1 MSETAIEQA
10 VFVREGNGSGQF
22 RSRSPGFREEWCP
35 DTQRLCDGF
44 GSPSAGMECPTSV
57 FAHRL
62 TRDQVAVVQVCD
74 LGTGGTKSP
83 GSTGFRLLII
93 PRLFYEEWIGD
104 PFVVADRFPP
114 RWQDKDPLLA
124 LSWPFERLPNRKVEE
139 IKRLLRP
146 ADDSSGHGI
155 SQSATLLG
163 GAQALVDGGRLVFER
178 SVPDP
183 EIVRNLWLLLPTS
196 SRCKLWPATF
206 AFSNALQFDVVIV
219 PRARGEDFARYLT
232 EEQAG
237 DYPEGRYEMGLQFAA
252 ESGDQQE
259 LDRLFAR
266 RSITQTLRLGLIILA
281 CSIALVLGVKLLNTM
296 MFAPKAGGPAPATQP
311 SETGKGRS

>member
-124 LSWPFERLPNRKVEE
+124 LSRPFERLPIGKS
-139 IKRLLRP
+139 KRSSDFCVRRMILR
-146 ADDSSGHGI
+146 
-155 SQSATLLG
+155 AT
-163 GAQALVDGGRLVFER
+163 A
-178 SVPDP
+178 S
-183 EIVRNLWLLLPTS
+183 RNPR
-196 SRCKLWPATF
+196 RCWEG
-206 AFSNALQFDVVIV
+206 
-219 PRARGEDFARYLT
+219 PRRWWTA
-232 EEQAG
+232 AG
-237 DYPEGRYEMGLQFAA
+237 
-252 ESGDQQE
+252 
-259 LDRLFAR
+259 
-266 RSITQTLRLGLIILA
+266 
-281 CSIALVLGVKLLNTM
+281 
-296 MFAPKAGGPAPATQP
+296 
-311 SETGKGRS
+311 